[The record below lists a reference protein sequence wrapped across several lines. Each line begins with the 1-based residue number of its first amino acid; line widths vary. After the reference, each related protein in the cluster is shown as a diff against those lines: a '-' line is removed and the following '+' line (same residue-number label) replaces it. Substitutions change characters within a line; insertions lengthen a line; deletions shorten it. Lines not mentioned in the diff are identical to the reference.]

1 MLNYH
6 FTLKNNVFTMV
17 VLFIVMKHLFFIII
31 SLTKEATFPY
41 IQTFFFLAQVSV
53 NYYSNNVKLLSL
65 SNNKVSI
72 TEKQIT
78 LKGMVINGNQQC

>member
-1 MLNYH
+1 
-6 FTLKNNVFTMV
+6 MV

-41 IQTFFFLAQVSV
+41 IQTFFFFAQVSV

-78 LKGMVINGNQQC
+78 LKGMVINSNQQC

>member
-1 MLNYH
+1 
-6 FTLKNNVFTMV
+6 MV
-17 VLFIVMKHLFFIII
+17 VLFIVMKNLFFIII

-41 IQTFFFLAQVSV
+41 IQTFFLAQVSV

-65 SNNKVSI
+65 NNNKVSI

-78 LKGMVINGNQQC
+78 LKGMVINSNQQC

>member
-1 MLNYH
+1 
-6 FTLKNNVFTMV
+6 
-17 VLFIVMKHLFFIII
+17 MKHLFFIII

-78 LKGMVINGNQQC
+78 LKGMVINSNQQC